1 MSAAGLPWRAWFT
14 SILAIFL
21 GGLGIHRFYLGKTGS
36 GFVYLV
42 LQLLCIAGMV
52 LSPFFVFIDPTLIL
66 STLAGTPALLLSLLL
81 CLIGFIEGI
90 VLLCKDQEAFDDEY
104 NDGVSPYTQYYQQQ
118 QYAAPQQ
125 PQQQEAPQTQQQTP
139 AGNAGQGKSKTEQLL
154 ELKQLLDGGILTQEE
169 FDTEKQKIL
178 NS

>member
-1 MSAAGLPWRAWFT
+1 MLDHLAALKPAG
-14 SILAIFL
+14 ILFL
-21 GGLGIHRFYLGKTGS
+21 GDIFELWIALKGYEMPEHKRFVDWCRSHSKN
-36 GFVYLV
+36 
-42 LQLLCIAGMV
+42 ME
-52 LSPFFVFIDPTLIL
+52 
-66 STLAGTPALLLSLLL
+66 
-81 CLIGFIEGI
+81 IGFIEGI

-125 PQQQEAPQTQQQTP
+125 PQQHEAPQPQQQTP

>member
-1 MSAAGLPWRAWFT
+1 M
-14 SILAIFL
+14 
-21 GGLGIHRFYLGKTGS
+21 GGLGIHRFYLGKTSS

-66 STLAGTPALLLSLLL
+66 RTLAGTPALLLSLLL

-125 PQQQEAPQTQQQTP
+125 PQQHEAPQPQQQTP

>member
-1 MSAAGLPWRAWFT
+1 MKSKTTAA
-14 SILAIFL
+14 ILAIFL
-21 GGLGIHRFYLGKTGS
+21 GGLGIHRFYLGKTSS

-52 LSPFFVFIDPTLIL
+52 LSPFFVLIDPTLIL

-125 PQQQEAPQTQQQTP
+125 PQQHTP